1 LREKQNCNLNLI
13 PDNVGSTIK
22 TMKTITLA
30 VTFYLGVGCLAGC
43 ASNSK
48 PVGTTAQT
56 PIDKT
61 PAGTNVFSGE
71 KARISY
77 AIGMTIGHNFQA
89 QGVEV
94 DTDLLV
100 RGLKDMQ
107 PGGTTLL
114 TPQEMRET
122 LAEYQKSLAAKQ
134 QKMREEAATK
144 NKADG
149 EAFLAGNKTKPGV
162 VTLPDGLQ
170 YTIITDGTG
179 EIPTANDTVRVNYR
193 GTLLDGTEFDSS
205 AKAGHPVQ
213 FQANRVIRGWTEALT
228 QMKVGSKWQLV
239 IPAELAYGEQGNRG
253 IPPNSTLIFEVELIS
268 TEHSNPSPPASG
280 VSTNSPLTSDIIKVP
295 SLEEMKKGAKI
306 EVIKPEDAA
315 KLQQSQTQPPP
326 TNQPAK

>member
-1 LREKQNCNLNLI
+1 
-13 PDNVGSTIK
+13 
-22 TMKTITLA
+22 MKTITLA
-30 VTFYLGVGCLAGC
+30 VTFCLGVGCLAGC
-43 ASNSK
+43 ASNSKPVGK

-61 PAGTNVFSGE
+61 PAGTNVFGGE

-94 DTDLLV
+94 DTDLLI

-107 PGGTTLL
+107 SGGTTLL
-114 TPQEMRET
+114 TQQEMRDT
-122 LAEYQKSLAAKQ
+122 LGEYQKTLAANQ
-134 QKMREEAATK
+134 RKMREEAAAK
-144 NKADG
+144 NKTEG

-170 YTIITDGTG
+170 YKIITNGSGATPMMDDIVT
-179 EIPTANDTVRVNYR
+179 VNYR
-193 GTLLDGTEFDSS
+193 GTFIDGKEFDSS
-205 AKAGHPVQ
+205 AKAGHPAQ
-213 FQANRVIRGWTEALT
+213 FAVGSVIHGWTEALM
-228 QMKVGSKWQLV
+228 QMKVGSKWQLFV
-239 IPAELAYGEQGNRG
+239 PSELAYGERGRPG
-253 IPPNSTLIFEVELIS
+253 IPPNTVLVFEVELLS
-268 TEHSNPSPPASG
+268 AEHQSPPAPA
-280 VSTNSPLTSDIIKVP
+280 VSTNTPLTSDIIKVP

-315 KLQQSQTQPPP
+315 KFQQSQTQPPP